1 MIEGRGR
8 DRSVGMS
15 CAEGRATRIGT
26 DGGGGGEGTGEE
38 EEAEK
43 TGEIPG
49 GGRTWQSS
57 QKSFSRGVGSWG
69 K

>member
-1 MIEGRGR
+1 
-8 DRSVGMS
+8 MS